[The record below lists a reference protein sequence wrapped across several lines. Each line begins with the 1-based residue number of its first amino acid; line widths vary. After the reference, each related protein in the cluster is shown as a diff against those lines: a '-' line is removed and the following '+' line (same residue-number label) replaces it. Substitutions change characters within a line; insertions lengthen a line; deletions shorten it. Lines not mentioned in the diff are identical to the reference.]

1 MVDSISWRKLE
12 HPGHEVANLTQKEKS
27 WELSGIA
34 IFSYEG
40 SPCRIDY
47 SVICD
52 SSWSTKLVNVHGT
65 MGDKKVAIDLE
76 VDADKRW
83 FLNGTA
89 QPLLSG
95 CVDIDLGFSPSTNLL
110 PIRRLAL
117 GIGQKSEVNAAW
129 LHFPS
134 LELKVLPQTYQRD
147 AERVYRYESSGGSFV
162 SMLKVNGAGFV
173 TDYPGLW
180 QAEPEKNTL

>member
-1 MVDSISWRKLE
+1 M
-12 HPGHEVANLTQKEKS
+12 
-27 WELSGIA
+27 
-34 IFSYEG
+34 
-40 SPCRIDY
+40 DY

-52 SSWSTKLVNVHGT
+52 LSWSTKLVNVHGT
-65 MGDKKVAIDLE
+65 IGDKTVAIDLE

-134 LELKVLPQTYQRD
+134 FELKVLPQTYQRD

>member
-1 MVDSISWRKLE
+1 MSDSIIWRKLE

-27 WELSGIA
+27 WELSGTA
-34 IFSYEG
+34 IFSYER

-52 SSWSTKLVNVHGT
+52 LSWSTKLVNVHGT
-65 MGDKKVAIDLE
+65 MGTKKVAIDLE
-76 VDADKRW
+76 VDADNRW

-89 QPLLSG
+89 LSILSG
-95 CVDIDLGFSPSTNLL
+95 CIDIDLGFSPSTNLL

-117 GIGQKSEVNAAW
+117 GIGQKFEVNAAW

-134 LELKVLPQTYQRD
+134 FELKVLSQTYRRD
-147 AERVYRYESSGGSFV
+147 AERVYQYESAGGSFV
-162 SMLKVNGAGFV
+162 STLKVNDAGFV

-180 QAEPEKNTL
+180 LAESERNTP